1 MRTSLQ
7 REIRIGLVIVGAAL
21 GGFILW
27 AGTVP
32 LDEGVPAQGKL
43 VVESQRKRIEHL
55 TGGIV
60 GSIRVKEGQRV
71 RVGDELL
78 VLDETQSGAALRA
91 AEQQWWASLAVES
104 RLEAEL
110 AGSTSLRFPQEL
122 QSRRDNPLVSSIIAA
137 EQETFR
143 TRRAAFAG
151 EIGIMRGSQAGLEQQ
166 LRSLDALRSGRERQV
181 SLLSE
186 QMTAASALREQGYVS
201 RNQALEVERQ
211 LVETQSRQ
219 GEDLASITATQAR
232 LAELRLRESQYRV
245 DHRRDLEALMSD
257 ARRDS
262 AMLAEKVAALRDT
275 HSRLSIRAPVSGTVV
290 DLAVTTVG
298 GVVRAGDR
306 VMDIVPDGDELVVE
320 ARLDPRFV
328 DRVRP
333 GLPADLHF
341 DAYMNLA
348 MRPLVTG
355 EVKVVSADVMTDE
368 RSGAPYYTLRVA
380 IPASERARLGDVQL
394 QPGMLCSVMVKTGEH
409 TLMAYLARPLLRRFS
424 GALSEA

>member
-1 MRTSLQ
+1 MSTSLQ
-7 REIRIGLVIVGAAL
+7 REIRFGLFIIGSAL

-27 AGTVP
+27 ASAVP

-60 GSIRVKEGQRV
+60 AGIRVQEGQRV
-71 RVGDELL
+71 GVDDELI
-78 VLDETQSGAALRA
+78 VLDEAQSGAALRA
-91 AEQQWWASLAVES
+91 AEQQWWTSLAVES

-110 AGSTSLRFPQEL
+110 TGNASLRFPDEIE
-122 QSRRDNPLVSSIIAA
+122 SRRDNPSIRSIIAA
-137 EQETFR
+137 QQDTFR
-143 TRRAAFAG
+143 TRRAAFVG
-151 EIGIMRGSQAGLEQQ
+151 EIGILRGSQSGLEQQ
-166 LRSLDALRSGRERQV
+166 LRSLDALRTGRERQF

-186 QMTAASALREQGYVS
+186 QMSAAAALREQGYVS

-211 LVETQSRQ
+211 LAETQSRQ

-245 DHRRDLEALMSD
+245 DHQRGLEALLAE

-262 AMLAEKVAALRDT
+262 AMLAEKVASLRDT
-275 HSRLSIRAPVSGTVV
+275 HSRLSIRAPVSGTIV

-298 GVVRAGDR
+298 GVIRAGDR
-306 VMDIVPDGDELVVE
+306 IMDIVPDDENLVVE

-333 GLPADLHF
+333 GLAADLHF

-355 EVKVVSADVMTDE
+355 QIKTISADVMIDE
-368 RSGAPYYTLRVA
+368 RTGTPFYLLRVA
-380 IPASERARLGDVQL
+380 ISADEQERLGGVTL
-394 QPGMLCSVMVKTGEH
+394 QPGMLCSVMVKTGAH

>member
-1 MRTSLQ
+1 
-7 REIRIGLVIVGAAL
+7 
-21 GGFILW
+21 
-27 AGTVP
+27 
-32 LDEGVPAQGKL
+32 
-43 VVESQRKRIEHL
+43 
-55 TGGIV
+55 
-60 GSIRVKEGQRV
+60 
-71 RVGDELL
+71 
-78 VLDETQSGAALRA
+78 
-91 AEQQWWASLAVES
+91 
-104 RLEAEL
+104 
-110 AGSTSLRFPQEL
+110 
-122 QSRRDNPLVSSIIAA
+122 
-137 EQETFR
+137 
-143 TRRAAFAG
+143 
-151 EIGIMRGSQAGLEQQ
+151 
-166 LRSLDALRSGRERQV
+166 
-181 SLLSE
+181 
-186 QMTAASALREQGYVS
+186 
-201 RNQALEVERQ
+201 
-211 LVETQSRQ
+211 
-219 GEDLASITATQAR
+219 
-232 LAELRLRESQYRV
+232 
-245 DHRRDLEALMSD
+245 
-257 ARRDS
+257 
-262 AMLAEKVAALRDT
+262 MLAEKVAALRDT

-368 RSGAPYYTLRVA
+368 RSGASYYMLRVA